1 MIVYNEYMSHTI
13 QSSLDWAPIE
23 SKLLHQVSTLMYSR
37 DLRAM
42 IKNIQVDIT
51 TLSKEEV
58 AMRRG
63 TANSVKELL
72 TKINYDIDLVEGYIL
87 VAALIGKA

>member
-1 MIVYNEYMSHTI
+1 MSHII

-23 SKLLHQVSTLMYSR
+23 AILLHQTSKLMYGR

-42 IKNIQVDIT
+42 IKNIQTDIT
-51 TLSKEEV
+51 LLSKAEV
-58 AMRRG
+58 EMRRG
-63 TANSVKELL
+63 NSNNVVELL
-72 TKINYDIDLVEGYIL
+72 AKINYDIDLVEGYIL

>member
-1 MIVYNEYMSHTI
+1 MKHTI
-13 QSSLDWAPIE
+13 QSSLEWAPIE
-23 SKLLHQVSTLMYSR
+23 SILLHQSSKLMYGR

-42 IKNIQVDIT
+42 IKNIQTDVTI
-51 TLSKEEV
+51 LSKEEV

-63 TANSVKELL
+63 TSNTVKELL
-72 TKINYDIDLVEGYIL
+72 DKINYDIDLVEGYIL

>member
-1 MIVYNEYMSHTI
+1 MSHTI
-13 QSSLDWAPIE
+13 QSSLDWSPIE
-23 SKLLHQVSTLMYSR
+23 AKLLHQISNLMYSR

-42 IKNIQVDIT
+42 IRNIQTDVT
-51 TLSKEEV
+51 LLSKAEV
-58 AMRRG
+58 EMRRG
-63 TANSVKELL
+63 LSNNVKELI

>member
-1 MIVYNEYMSHTI
+1 MSHTI

-23 SKLLHQVSTLMYSR
+23 SKLLQQVSTLMYSR

-42 IKNIQVDIT
+42 IKNIQKDIT
-51 TLSKEEV
+51 LLSRAEV
-58 AMRRG
+58 EMRRG
-63 TANSVKELL
+63 HSNNVKELL
-72 TKINYDIDLVEGYIL
+72 IKINYDIDLVEGYIL

>member
-1 MIVYNEYMSHTI
+1 MSHTI
-13 QSSLDWAPIE
+13 QSSLDWSPIE
-23 SKLLHQVSTLMYSR
+23 STLLHQVSTLMYGR

-42 IKNIQVDIT
+42 IKNIQTDVT
-51 TLSKEEV
+51 LLSKAEV
-58 AMRRG
+58 EMRRG
-63 TANSVKELL
+63 HSNNVAELL

>member
-1 MIVYNEYMSHTI
+1 MSHTI
-13 QSSLDWAPIE
+13 QTSLDWAPIE
-23 SKLLHQVSTLMYSR
+23 STLLHQISKLMYSR

-42 IKNIQVDIT
+42 IKNIQNDIT
-51 TLSKEEV
+51 ILSKAEV
-58 AMRRG
+58 EQRRG
-63 TANSVKELL
+63 HSNNVKELL